1 MGVLHKL
8 RIILNEDSLIQFLNH
23 TSKRYNSLST
33 KLTTM
38 KTNHTIDNLP
48 KNILEFFPLVFT
60 SPEGKQFAICVSWE
74 NLLLAIHQRR
84 WHWLLEL
91 TVYRL
96 DALPTT
102 FIKNPYLRRRIW
114 KVCFSCQLKGAKN
127 RPLRWEELIFM
138 VDSTT
143 DVSKM

>member
-1 MGVLHKL
+1 MKFNLASASFFFSFHFQPDHFVSIKAQTNKFSVGKVNKKIPFLSLLGVLHKL

-84 WHWLLEL
+84 
-91 TVYRL
+91 
-96 DALPTT
+96 
-102 FIKNPYLRRRIW
+102 
-114 KVCFSCQLKGAKN
+114 
-127 RPLRWEELIFM
+127 
-138 VDSTT
+138 
-143 DVSKM
+143 